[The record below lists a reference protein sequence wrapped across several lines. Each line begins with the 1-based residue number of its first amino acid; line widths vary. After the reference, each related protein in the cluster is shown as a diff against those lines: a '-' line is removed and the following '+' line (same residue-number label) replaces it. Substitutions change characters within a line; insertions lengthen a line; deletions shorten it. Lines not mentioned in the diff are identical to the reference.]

1 MHLSDNIRAM
11 KRSDFTYVLPEDLI
25 AQRPEPNRE
34 DSRLLV
40 LDRHSGAVADKQF
53 NALPAL
59 LLPGDLLIF
68 NDSRVIPARL
78 FGHKDTGGKV
88 ELLVERVT
96 GEKSLLAQIKASK
109 SPKPGTVIFLDDTD
123 YLKVG
128 GRQGELYEL
137 TGDSQISVMALLER
151 HGHIPL
157 PPYIKR
163 EDTGF
168 DRERYQT
175 VYARHPGAV
184 AAPTAGL
191 HFSTELITSLKEKG
205 INTGFV
211 TLHVGA
217 GTFKPVRAEQVTDH
231 VMHSEW
237 FSVDENLCDQIR
249 TTRAN
254 GGRIIAVGTTVVRC
268 LESASATGSLQPV
281 QGETAIFIYPGYQ
294 FRAIDGLITNFH
306 LPESTLLM
314 LVCAFAG
321 MQHTLEAYKHAVET
335 RYRFF
340 SYGDAMLILQTCPPG
355 ITL

>member
-1 MHLSDNIRAM
+1 M
-11 KRSDFTYVLPEDLI
+11 KLSDFTFSLPEDLI
-25 AQRPEPNRE
+25 AQQPAPNRE

-40 LDRHSGAVADKQF
+40 LDRHSGTIDDKQF
-53 NALPAL
+53 KALPGL
-59 LLPGDLLIF
+59 LLPGDLLVF

-78 FGHKDTGGKV
+78 FGQKDTGGKV
-88 ELLVERVT
+88 EILVERVT
-96 GEKSLLAQIKASK
+96 GEQTVLAQIKASK
-109 SPKPGTVIFLDDTD
+109 TPKPGTVIFLDQGDSLT
-123 YLKVG
+123 VV

-137 TGDSQISVMALLER
+137 TGNNEITIMALLER
-151 HGHIPL
+151 HGHMPL
-157 PPYIKR
+157 PPYIRR

-175 VYARHPGAV
+175 VYARQPGAV

-191 HFSTELITSLKEKG
+191 HFTTGMIEALQQRG

-211 TLHVGA
+211 TLHIGA

-231 VMHSEW
+231 VMHTEW
-237 FSVDENLCDQIR
+237 YSVDERLCAQIA

-268 LESASATGSLQPV
+268 LESAAASGTLQPV
-281 QGETAIFIYPGYQ
+281 QGETGIFIYPGYT
-294 FRAIDGLITNFH
+294 FRTIDGLITNFH

-321 MQHTLEAYKHAVET
+321 MQHTLDAYKHAVEA

-340 SYGDAMLILQTCPPG
+340 SYGDAMLIL
-355 ITL
+355 

>member
-1 MHLSDNIRAM
+1 M
-11 KRSDFTYVLPEDLI
+11 KRSDFTYFLPEDLI

-40 LDRHSGAVADKQF
+40 MDRNSGAVTDKQF
-53 NALPAL
+53 NVLPEL
-59 LLPGDLLIF
+59 LLPEDLLIF

-88 ELLVERVT
+88 EILVERVT
-96 GEKSLLAQIKASK
+96 GEHSVLAQIKASK
-109 SPKPGTVIFLDDTD
+109 SPKPGTVIFLDNADS
-123 YLKVG
+123 LEVV

-137 TGDSQISVMALLER
+137 TGHSEVTVMTLLER
-151 HGHIPL
+151 HGHMPL

-191 HFSTELITSLKEKG
+191 HFSTELIKRLKDKG
-205 INTGFV
+205 IKTGFV

-217 GTFKPVRAEQVTDH
+217 GTFKPVRAEQLTDH

-237 FSVDENLCDQIR
+237 FSVDENLCAQIR
-249 TTRAN
+249 ETRAN

-268 LESASATGSLQPV
+268 LESASVTGTLQSV
-281 QGETAIFIYPGYQ
+281 QGETGIFIYPGYQ
-294 FRAIDGLITNFH
+294 FRVTDGLITNFH

-321 MQHTLEAYKHAVET
+321 AQHTLDAYQHAVEA

-340 SYGDAMLILQTCPPG
+340 SYGDAMLILQT
-355 ITL
+355 